1 MKKLLTLLLLLCSIA
16 VFAGV
21 NNKDAVTM
29 EDFEQRWLD
38 EESTIALKNNTNE
51 TIHNVSYRI
60 TYLDMNG
67 KALDYADYTSTIDI
81 EPGMVKKADIPAYE
95 HERFYQYYKN
105 AKEYDDYPKFKVSFE
120 LNDYNFED
128 ASKENVEDEEDVEY
142 GRGECLSPLAI
153 ILPIILLVVFILVI
167 SIGLYVLAGI
177 MAKRRHRSVALWVII
192 SILTTPILAIIILL
206 CVGDSDEYN
215 HYDK

>member
-1 MKKLLTLLLLLCSIA
+1 MS
-16 VFAGV
+16 VFADI

-29 EDFEQRWLD
+29 ENFEQRWLD
-38 EESTIALKNNTNE
+38 HESTIALKNNTNE

-67 KALDYADYTSTIDI
+67 KALDYSDYTSTIDI
-81 EPGMVKKADIPAYE
+81 EPGMVKKTDIPAYE

-105 AKEYDDYPKFKVSFE
+105 AEKYDDHPKFKVAFE
-120 LNDYNFED
+120 LKDYNFED
-128 ASKENVEDEEDVEY
+128 DQQEDVEY

-153 ILPIILLVVFILVI
+153 IIPIILLAIFLFAIA
-167 SIGLYVLAGI
+167 IGLYVLAGI

-192 SILTTPILAIIILL
+192 SLFTTPILAIIILL
-206 CVGDSDEYN
+206 CVGDSDEGDY
-215 HYDK
+215 YDR

>member
-1 MKKLLTLLLLLCSIA
+1 MS
-16 VFAGV
+16 VFADI

-29 EDFEQRWLD
+29 ENFEQRWLD
-38 EESTIALKNNTNE
+38 HESTIALKNNTNE

-67 KALDYADYTSTIDI
+67 KALDYSDYTSTIDI
-81 EPGMVKKADIPAYE
+81 EPGMVKKTDLPAYE

-105 AKEYDDYPKFKVSFE
+105 AEEYTNHPKFKVAFE
-120 LNDYNFED
+120 LKDYNFED
-128 ASKENVEDEEDVEY
+128 DQQEDVEY

-153 ILPIILLVVFILVI
+153 IIPIILLAIFLFAIA
-167 SIGLYVLAGI
+167 IGLYVLAGI

-192 SILTTPILAIIILL
+192 SLFTTPILAIIILL
-206 CVGDSDEYN
+206 CVGDSDEGDY
-215 HYDK
+215 YDR

>member
-1 MKKLLTLLLLLCSIA
+1 MKKLLTLLFLLCSMS
-16 VFAGV
+16 VFADI

-29 EDFEQRWLD
+29 ENFEQRWLD
-38 EESTIALKNNTNE
+38 HESTIALKNNTNE

-67 KALDYADYTSTIDI
+67 KALDYSDYTSTIDI
-81 EPGMVKKADIPAYE
+81 EPGMVKKTDLPAYE

-105 AKEYDDYPKFKVSFE
+105 AEEYTNHPKFKVAFE
-120 LNDYNFED
+120 LKDYNFED
-128 ASKENVEDEEDVEY
+128 DQQEDVEY

-153 ILPIILLVVFILVI
+153 IIPIILLAIFLFAIA
-167 SIGLYVLAGI
+167 IGLYVLAGI

-192 SILTTPILAIIILL
+192 SILTTPILSIIILL
-206 CVGDSDEYN
+206 CVGDSDEYD
-215 HYDK
+215 HYNR

>member
-1 MKKLLTLLLLLCSIA
+1 MKKLLTLLFLLCSMS
-16 VFAGV
+16 VFADI

-29 EDFEQRWLD
+29 ENFEQRWLD
-38 EESTIALKNNTNE
+38 HESTIALKNNTNE

-67 KALDYADYTSTIDI
+67 KALDYSDYTSTIDI
-81 EPGMVKKADIPAYE
+81 EPGMVKKTDLPAYE

-105 AKEYDDYPKFKVSFE
+105 AEEYTNHPKFKVAFE
-120 LNDYNFED
+120 LKDYNFED
-128 ASKENVEDEEDVEY
+128 DQHEDVEY

-153 ILPIILLVVFILVI
+153 IIPIILLAIFLFAIA
-167 SIGLYVLAGI
+167 IGLYVLAGI

-215 HYDK
+215 HYDR

>member
-1 MKKLLTLLLLLCSIA
+1 MKKLLTLLFLLCSMS
-16 VFAGV
+16 VFADI

-29 EDFEQRWLD
+29 ENFEQRWLD
-38 EESTIALKNNTNE
+38 HESTIALKNNTNE

-67 KALDYADYTSTIDI
+67 KALDYSDYTSTIDI
-81 EPGMVKKADIPAYE
+81 EPGMVKKTDLPAYE

-105 AKEYDDYPKFKVSFE
+105 AEKYDDHPKFKVAFE
-120 LNDYNFED
+120 LKDYNFED
-128 ASKENVEDEEDVEY
+128 DQQEDVEY

-153 ILPIILLVVFILVI
+153 IIPIILLAIFLFAIA
-167 SIGLYVLAGI
+167 IGLYVLAGI

-215 HYDK
+215 HYDR

>member
-1 MKKLLTLLLLLCSIA
+1 MKKLLTLLFLLCSMS
-16 VFAGV
+16 VFADI

-29 EDFEQRWLD
+29 ENFEQRWLD
-38 EESTIALKNNTNE
+38 HESTIALKNNTNE

-67 KALDYADYTSTIDI
+67 KELDYSDYTSTIDI
-81 EPGMVKKADIPAYE
+81 EPGMVKKTDIPAYE
-95 HERFYQYYKN
+95 YERSYQYYKN
-105 AKEYDDYPKFKVSFE
+105 AEEYSNHPKFKVAFE
-120 LNDYNFED
+120 LKDYNFED
-128 ASKENVEDEEDVEY
+128 DQQEQEDVEY

-153 ILPIILLVVFILVI
+153 IIPIILLAIFLFAIA
-167 SIGLYVLAGI
+167 IGLYVLAGI

-215 HYDK
+215 HYDR

>member
-1 MKKLLTLLLLLCSIA
+1 MKKLLTLLFLLCSMS
-16 VFAGV
+16 VFANI

-29 EDFEQRWLD
+29 ENFEQRWLD
-38 EESTIALKNNTNE
+38 HESTIALKNNTNE

-67 KALDYADYTSTIDI
+67 KALDYSDYTSTIDI
-81 EPGMVKKADIPAYE
+81 EPGMVKKTDLPAYE

-105 AKEYDDYPKFKVSFE
+105 AEEYTNHPKFKVAFE
-120 LNDYNFED
+120 LKDYNFED
-128 ASKENVEDEEDVEY
+128 DQQEDVEY

-153 ILPIILLVVFILVI
+153 IIPIILLAIFLFAIA
-167 SIGLYVLAGI
+167 IGLYVLAGI

-206 CVGDSDEYN
+206 CVGDSDEGDY
-215 HYDK
+215 YDR

>member
-1 MKKLLTLLLLLCSIA
+1 MKKLLTLLFLLCSMS
-16 VFAGV
+16 VFADI

-29 EDFEQRWLD
+29 ENFEQRWLD
-38 EESTIALKNNTNE
+38 HESTIALKNNTNE

-67 KALDYADYTSTIDI
+67 KELDYSDYTSTIDI
-81 EPGMVKKADIPAYE
+81 EPGMVKKTDLPAYE

-105 AKEYDDYPKFKVSFE
+105 AEEYTNHPKFKVAFE
-120 LNDYNFED
+120 LKDYNFED
-128 ASKENVEDEEDVEY
+128 DQQEDVEY

-153 ILPIILLVVFILVI
+153 IIPIILLAIFLFAIA
-167 SIGLYVLAGI
+167 IGLYVLAGI

-215 HYDK
+215 HYDR

>member
-67 KALDYADYTSTIDI
+67 KALDYSDYTSTIDI
-81 EPGMVKKADIPAYE
+81 EPGMVKKTDLPAYE

-105 AKEYDDYPKFKVSFE
+105 AEEYTNHPKFKVAFE
-120 LNDYNFED
+120 LKDYNFED
-128 ASKENVEDEEDVEY
+128 DQQEDVEY

-153 ILPIILLVVFILVI
+153 IIPIILLAIFLFAIA
-167 SIGLYVLAGI
+167 IGLYVLAGI

>member
-1 MKKLLTLLLLLCSIA
+1 MKKLLTLLFLLCSMS
-16 VFAGV
+16 VFADI

-29 EDFEQRWLD
+29 ENFEQRWLD
-38 EESTIALKNNTNE
+38 HESTIALKNNTNE

-67 KALDYADYTSTIDI
+67 KALDYSDYTSTIDI
-81 EPGMVKKADIPAYE
+81 EPGMVKKTDIPAYE

-105 AKEYDDYPKFKVSFE
+105 AEKYDDHPKFKVAFE
-120 LNDYNFED
+120 LKDYNFED
-128 ASKENVEDEEDVEY
+128 DQQEDVEY

-153 ILPIILLVVFILVI
+153 IIPIILLAIFLFAIA
-167 SIGLYVLAGI
+167 IGLYVLAGI

-192 SILTTPILAIIILL
+192 SLFTTPILAIIILL
-206 CVGDSDEYN
+206 CVGDSDEGDY
-215 HYDK
+215 YDR

>member
-1 MKKLLTLLLLLCSIA
+1 MKKLLTLLFLLCSMS
-16 VFAGV
+16 VFADI

-29 EDFEQRWLD
+29 ENFEQRWLD
-38 EESTIALKNNTNE
+38 HESTIALKNNTNE

-67 KALDYADYTSTIDI
+67 KALDYSDYTSTIDI
-81 EPGMVKKADIPAYE
+81 EPGMVKKTDLPAYE

-105 AKEYDDYPKFKVSFE
+105 AEEYTNHPKFKVAFE
-120 LNDYNFED
+120 LKDYNFED
-128 ASKENVEDEEDVEY
+128 DQQEDVEY

-153 ILPIILLVVFILVI
+153 IIPIILLAIFLFAIA
-167 SIGLYVLAGI
+167 IGLYVLAGI

-215 HYDK
+215 HYDR

>member
-1 MKKLLTLLLLLCSIA
+1 MKKLLTLLFLLCSMS
-16 VFAGV
+16 VFADI

-29 EDFEQRWLD
+29 ENFEQRWLD
-38 EESTIALKNNTNE
+38 HESTIALKNNTNE

-67 KALDYADYTSTIDI
+67 KALDYSDYTSTIDI
-81 EPGMVKKADIPAYE
+81 EPGMVKKTDLPAYE

-105 AKEYDDYPKFKVSFE
+105 AEEYTNHPKFKVAFE
-120 LNDYNFED
+120 LKDYNFED
-128 ASKENVEDEEDVEY
+128 DQQENVEY

-153 ILPIILLVVFILVI
+153 IIPIILLAIFLFAI

-192 SILTTPILAIIILL
+192 SILTTPILSIIILL
-206 CVGDSDEYN
+206 CVGDSDEGDY
-215 HYDK
+215 YDR

>member
-1 MKKLLTLLLLLCSIA
+1 MKKLLTLLFLLCSVS
-16 VFAGV
+16 VFADT

-29 EDFEQRWLD
+29 ENFEQRWLD
-38 EESTIALKNNTNE
+38 HESTIALKNNTNE

-67 KALDYADYTSTIDI
+67 KALDYSDYTSTIDI
-81 EPGMVKKADIPAYE
+81 EPGMVKKTDLPAYE

-105 AKEYDDYPKFKVSFE
+105 AEEYTNHPKFKVAVE
-120 LNDYNFED
+120 LKDYNFED
-128 ASKENVEDEEDVEY
+128 DQQEDVEY

-153 ILPIILLVVFILVI
+153 IIPIILLAIFLFAIA
-167 SIGLYVLAGI
+167 IGLYVLAGI

-215 HYDK
+215 HYDR

>member
-1 MKKLLTLLLLLCSIA
+1 MKKLLTLLFLLCSMS
-16 VFAGV
+16 VFADI

-29 EDFEQRWLD
+29 ENFEQRWLD
-38 EESTIALKNNTNE
+38 HESTIALKNNTNE

-67 KALDYADYTSTIDI
+67 KALDYSDYTSTIDI
-81 EPGMVKKADIPAYE
+81 EPGMVKKTDLPAYE

-105 AKEYDDYPKFKVSFE
+105 AEEYSNHPKFKVAFE
-120 LNDYNFED
+120 LKDYNFED
-128 ASKENVEDEEDVEY
+128 DQQEDVEY

-153 ILPIILLVVFILVI
+153 IIPIILLAIFLFAIA
-167 SIGLYVLAGI
+167 IGLYVLAGI

-206 CVGDSDEYN
+206 CVGDADEYN
-215 HYDK
+215 HYDR

>member
-1 MKKLLTLLLLLCSIA
+1 MKKLLTLLFLLCSMS
-16 VFAGV
+16 VFADI

-29 EDFEQRWLD
+29 ENFEQRWLD
-38 EESTIALKNNTNE
+38 HESTIALKNNTNE

-67 KALDYADYTSTIDI
+67 KALDYSDYTSTIDI
-81 EPGMVKKADIPAYE
+81 EPGMVKKTDLPAYE

-105 AKEYDDYPKFKVSFE
+105 AEEYSNHPKFKVAFE
-120 LNDYNFED
+120 LKDYNFED
-128 ASKENVEDEEDVEY
+128 DQQEDVEY

-153 ILPIILLVVFILVI
+153 IIPIIVLAIFLFAIA
-167 SIGLYVLAGI
+167 IGLYVLAGI

-215 HYDK
+215 HYDR

>member
-1 MKKLLTLLLLLCSIA
+1 MS
-16 VFAGV
+16 VFADI

-29 EDFEQRWLD
+29 ENFEQRWLD
-38 EESTIALKNNTNE
+38 HESTIALKNNTNE

-67 KALDYADYTSTIDI
+67 KALDYSDYTSTIDI
-81 EPGMVKKADIPAYE
+81 EPGMVKKTDIPAYE

-105 AKEYDDYPKFKVSFE
+105 AEEYTNHPKFKVAFE
-120 LNDYNFED
+120 LKDYNFED
-128 ASKENVEDEEDVEY
+128 DQQEDVEY

-153 ILPIILLVVFILVI
+153 IIPIILLAIFLFAIA
-167 SIGLYVLAGI
+167 IGLYVLAGI

-192 SILTTPILAIIILL
+192 SLFTTPILAIIILL
-206 CVGDSDEYN
+206 CVGDSDEGDY
-215 HYDK
+215 YDR

>member
-1 MKKLLTLLLLLCSIA
+1 MKKLLTLLFLLCSMS
-16 VFAGV
+16 VFADI

-29 EDFEQRWLD
+29 ENFEQRWLD
-38 EESTIALKNNTNE
+38 HESTIALKNNTNE

-67 KALDYADYTSTIDI
+67 KALDYSDYTSTIDI
-81 EPGMVKKADIPAYE
+81 EPGMVKKTDLPAYE

-105 AKEYDDYPKFKVSFE
+105 AEEYTNHPKFKVAFE
-120 LNDYNFED
+120 LKDYNFED
-128 ASKENVEDEEDVEY
+128 DQQEDVEY

-153 ILPIILLVVFILVI
+153 IIPIILLAIFLFAIA
-167 SIGLYVLAGI
+167 IGLYVLAGI

-206 CVGDSDEYN
+206 CVGDSDEGDY
-215 HYDK
+215 YDR

>member
-1 MKKLLTLLLLLCSIA
+1 MKKLLTLLFLLCSISI
-16 VFAGV
+16 FADV

-29 EDFEQRWLD
+29 EIFEQRWLD
-38 EESTIALKNNTNE
+38 HESTIALKNNTNE

-67 KALDYADYTSTIDI
+67 KALDYSDYTSTIDI
-81 EPGMVKKADIPAYE
+81 EPGMVKKTDIPAYE

-105 AKEYDDYPKFKVSFE
+105 AEEYTNHPKFKVAFE
-120 LNDYNFED
+120 LKDYNFED
-128 ASKENVEDEEDVEY
+128 DQQEDVEY

-153 ILPIILLVVFILVI
+153 IIPIILLAIFLFAIA
-167 SIGLYVLAGI
+167 IGLYVLAGI

-206 CVGDSDEYN
+206 CVGDSDEGDY
-215 HYDK
+215 YDR

>member
-1 MKKLLTLLLLLCSIA
+1 MKKLLTLLFLLCSMS
-16 VFAGV
+16 VFADI

-29 EDFEQRWLD
+29 ENFEQRWLD
-38 EESTIALKNNTNE
+38 HESTIALKNNTNE

-67 KALDYADYTSTIDI
+67 KALDYSDYTSTIDI
-81 EPGMVKKADIPAYE
+81 EPGMVKKTDLPAYE

-105 AKEYDDYPKFKVSFE
+105 AEEYTNHPKFKVAFE
-120 LNDYNFED
+120 LKDYNFED
-128 ASKENVEDEEDVEY
+128 DQQEDVEY

-153 ILPIILLVVFILVI
+153 IIPIILLAIFLFAIA
-167 SIGLYVLAGI
+167 IGLYVLAGI

-192 SILTTPILAIIILL
+192 SLFTTPILAIIILL
-206 CVGDSDEYN
+206 CVGDSDEGDY
-215 HYDK
+215 YDR

>member
-1 MKKLLTLLLLLCSIA
+1 MKRLLTILFLICSIS
-16 VFAGV
+16 VFADV

-29 EDFEQRWLD
+29 ENFEQRWLD
-38 EESTIALKNNTNE
+38 HEATIALKNNTNE
-51 TIHNVSYRI
+51 EIYNVAYRI

-67 KALDYADYTSTIDI
+67 KALDYEDFTSTIDI
-81 EPGMVKKADIPAYE
+81 EPGMVKKTDLPAYE

-105 AKEYDDYPKFKVSFE
+105 AEEYTNHPKFKVAFE
-120 LNDYNFED
+120 LKDYNFED
-128 ASKENVEDEEDVEY
+128 DQQEDVEY

-153 ILPIILLVVFILVI
+153 IIPIILLAIFLFAIA
-167 SIGLYVLAGI
+167 IGLYVLAGI

-206 CVGDSDEYN
+206 CVGDSDEYD
-215 HYDK
+215 HYNR

>member
-1 MKKLLTLLLLLCSIA
+1 MKKLLTLLFLLCSMS
-16 VFAGV
+16 VFADI

-29 EDFEQRWLD
+29 ENFEQRWLD
-38 EESTIALKNNTNE
+38 HESTIALKNNTNE

-67 KALDYADYTSTIDI
+67 KALDYSDYTSTIDI
-81 EPGMVKKADIPAYE
+81 EPGMVKKTDLPAYE

-105 AKEYDDYPKFKVSFE
+105 AEEYTNHPKFKVAFE
-120 LNDYNFED
+120 LKDYNFED
-128 ASKENVEDEEDVEY
+128 DQQEDVEY

-153 ILPIILLVVFILVI
+153 IIPIILLAIFIFAI
-167 SIGLYVLAGI
+167 AIGLYVLAGI

-215 HYDK
+215 HYDR

>member
-1 MKKLLTLLLLLCSIA
+1 MKKLLTLLFLLCSMS
-16 VFAGV
+16 VFADI

-29 EDFEQRWLD
+29 ENFEQRWLD
-38 EESTIALKNNTNE
+38 HESTIALKNNTNE

-67 KALDYADYTSTIDI
+67 KALDYSDYTSTIDI
-81 EPGMVKKADIPAYE
+81 EPGMVKKTDLPAYE

-105 AKEYDDYPKFKVSFE
+105 AEEYTNHPKFKVAFE
-120 LNDYNFED
+120 LKDYNFED
-128 ASKENVEDEEDVEY
+128 DQQEDVEY
-142 GRGECLSPLAI
+142 GKGECLSPLAI
-153 ILPIILLVVFILVI
+153 IIPIILLAIFLFAIA
-167 SIGLYVLAGI
+167 IGLYVLAGI

-192 SILTTPILAIIILL
+192 SILTTPILSIIILL

-215 HYDK
+215 HYDR

>member
-1 MKKLLTLLLLLCSIA
+1 MKKLLTLLFLLCSMS
-16 VFAGV
+16 VFADI

-29 EDFEQRWLD
+29 ENFEQRWLD
-38 EESTIALKNNTNE
+38 HESTIALKNNTNE

-67 KALDYADYTSTIDI
+67 KALDYSDYTSTIDI
-81 EPGMVKKADIPAYE
+81 EPGMVKKTDIPAYE

-105 AKEYDDYPKFKVSFE
+105 AEKYDDHPKFKVAFE
-120 LNDYNFED
+120 LKDYNFED
-128 ASKENVEDEEDVEY
+128 DQQEDVEY

-153 ILPIILLVVFILVI
+153 IIPIILLAIFLFAIA
-167 SIGLYVLAGI
+167 IGLYVLAGI

-215 HYDK
+215 HYDR

>member
-1 MKKLLTLLLLLCSIA
+1 MKRLLTILFLICSIS
-16 VFAGV
+16 VFADV

-29 EDFEQRWLD
+29 ENFEQRWLD
-38 EESTIALKNNTNE
+38 HEATIALKNNTNE
-51 TIHNVSYRI
+51 EIYNVAYRI

-67 KALDYADYTSTIDI
+67 KALDYEDFTSTIDI
-81 EPGMVKKADIPAYE
+81 EPGMVKKTDLPAYE

-105 AKEYDDYPKFKVSFE
+105 AEEYTNHPKFKVAFE
-120 LNDYNFED
+120 LKDYNFED
-128 ASKENVEDEEDVEY
+128 DQQEDVEY

-153 ILPIILLVVFILVI
+153 IIPIILLAIFLFAIA
-167 SIGLYVLAGI
+167 IGLYVLAGI

-206 CVGDSDEYN
+206 CVGDSDEGDY
-215 HYDK
+215 YDR

>member
-1 MKKLLTLLLLLCSIA
+1 MKKLLTLLFLLCSISI
-16 VFAGV
+16 FADV

-29 EDFEQRWLD
+29 ENFEQRWLD
-38 EESTIALKNNTNE
+38 HESTIALKNNTNE

-67 KALDYADYTSTIDI
+67 KALDYSDYTSTIDI
-81 EPGMVKKADIPAYE
+81 EPGMVKKTDLPAYE

-105 AKEYDDYPKFKVSFE
+105 AEEYTNHPKFKVAFE
-120 LNDYNFED
+120 LKDYNFED
-128 ASKENVEDEEDVEY
+128 DQQEDVEY

-153 ILPIILLVVFILVI
+153 IIPIILLAIFLFAIA
-167 SIGLYVLAGI
+167 IGLYVLAGI

-206 CVGDSDEYN
+206 CVGDSDEGDY
-215 HYDK
+215 YDR

>member
-1 MKKLLTLLLLLCSIA
+1 MKKLLTLLFLLCSMS
-16 VFAGV
+16 VFANI

-29 EDFEQRWLD
+29 ENFEQRWLD
-38 EESTIALKNNTNE
+38 HESTIALKNNTNE

-67 KALDYADYTSTIDI
+67 KALDYSDYTSTIDI
-81 EPGMVKKADIPAYE
+81 EPGMVKKTDLPAYE

-105 AKEYDDYPKFKVSFE
+105 AEEYTNHPKFKVAFE
-120 LNDYNFED
+120 LKDYNFED
-128 ASKENVEDEEDVEY
+128 DQQEDVEY
-142 GRGECLSPLAI
+142 GKGECLSPLAI
-153 ILPIILLVVFILVI
+153 IIPIILLAIFLFAIA
-167 SIGLYVLAGI
+167 IGLYVLAGI

-206 CVGDSDEYN
+206 CVGDSDEGDY
-215 HYDK
+215 YDR